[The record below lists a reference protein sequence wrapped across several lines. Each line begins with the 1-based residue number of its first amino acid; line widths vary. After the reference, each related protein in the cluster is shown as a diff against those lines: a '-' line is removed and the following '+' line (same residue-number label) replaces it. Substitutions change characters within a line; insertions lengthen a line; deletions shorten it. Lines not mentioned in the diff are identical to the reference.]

1 MIIITYAQKAFG
13 KIQHTLGTMKITSLK
28 IRNRSTFLYVGKEK
42 YVPEISSEH
51 HPECEIL
58 KSFPLTSH
66 MEQNSCP

>member
-1 MIIITYAQKAFG
+1 
-13 KIQHTLGTMKITSLK
+13 MKITSLK
-28 IRNRSTFLYVGKEK
+28 IKNRSRFLYVGKEK

-58 KSFPLTSH
+58 KLFPLTSH